1 MIKKIFLSFVVC
13 LPLIANA
20 EGTKNPDHYINDVT
34 KLYEVY
40 WLGMHVGDLTTEIK
54 TSEDGLYKLSTHMK
68 SLGLA
73 RKLSKY
79 WSVTESISKVNDD
92 GTIEPVEFST
102 HSRLK
107 KKRRKI
113 NIEFAEGKVASEA
126 VNPPD
131 NPAKRPVVTADLKQ
145 GAVDP
150 HSAILLAYSKFREN
164 LELGNKEFG
173 FNVYE
178 GRRLHQML
186 FEIKGR
192 VIKKI
197 YGNKLAVIHVRMTRK
212 PLAGFTGREKE
223 RMQKEEPV
231 FDIFVSDD
239 NEKLP
244 ILFEAS
250 APIGTAKIILAANC
264 QQLDGCKAD
273 DNIQTAFRQIN
284 N

>member
-1 MIKKIFLSFVVC
+1 MIKKIFLSFMLC

-20 EGTKNPDHYINDVT
+20 EDTKNPAQNMGNLT

-40 WLGMHVGDLTTEIK
+40 WLGMHVGDLTTEVK
-54 TSEDGLYKLSTHMK
+54 KLENGLYQLSTHMK

-79 WSVTESISKVNDD
+79 WSVTESTSKLNDD
-92 GTIEPVEFST
+92 GTIEPVVFST
-102 HSRLK
+102 YSRLK
-107 KKRRKI
+107 KKHRKI
-113 NIEFAEGKVASEA
+113 NIEFTGGTVASEA

-131 NPAKRPVVTADLKQ
+131 NPVKRPAVASDLKQ

-150 HSAILLAYSKFREN
+150 HSAILLAYHKFREN
-164 LELGNKEFG
+164 LVLGNKRFG

-197 YGNKLAVIHVRMTRK
+197 YGNKLRVIHVRMSRN
-212 PLAGFTGREKE
+212 PLAGFTGREIE

-264 QQLDGCKAD
+264 RQLKGCKAD
-273 DNIQTAFRQIN
+273 ENIQTAFGQLDN
-284 N
+284 